1 MDELNSI
8 TNTDRVIDE
17 IELETIATRLSANMK
32 NKFFFNQEPYKAHD
46 SVRIIENYEGKNL
59 RQSYFKS
66 CLFDGANLKKTGLAG
81 SVFFDC
87 SFKPCLFIDTNLQS
101 CDFRSC
107 RFESVELEYTRM
119 NKSSF
124 YDTVFKDCVFNSVS
138 MNDAI
143 FEKCQFI
150 NCTWTLSIENTIFKD
165 TLLDTVIFKEMN
177 FEFATFENIKSNNVK
192 FPFPTIPF
200 IYNGLTYISTTSD
213 DIRITSAQKKDGLT
227 ANEYLN
233 YIKDL
238 KDFYT
243 ATQNY
248 FPLVNIL
255 ISQKEYKKAFDALVL
270 GLKLS
275 IQIRA
280 FRMLKYYCKQLKYI
294 NNVSIHQRQN
304 LYFFILN
311 EISRCDLQEFE
322 KNALNLYLPEV
333 KDLLYYQGQN
343 KRLQILLDTNIKE
356 NDFDKISILMF
367 SLDRFLKNKCTYS
380 LELRHNSPF
389 QGLLDI
395 LTDAEKIDI
404 ILKGLTIISSVT
416 FGTIHAIQN
425 LKARLSKADETIC
438 NEACNELEKS
448 GINIANMYVINN
460 GNIYINTQDS
470 SQESIYL
477 NK

>member
-1 MDELNSI
+1 M
-8 TNTDRVIDE
+8 
-17 IELETIATRLSANMK
+17 
-32 NKFFFNQEPYKAHD
+32 
-46 SVRIIENYEGKNL
+46 
-59 RQSYFKS
+59 
-66 CLFDGANLKKTGLAG
+66 
-81 SVFFDC
+81 
-87 SFKPCLFIDTNLQS
+87 
-101 CDFRSC
+101 
-107 RFESVELEYTRM
+107 ELEYTRM

-255 ISQKEYKKAFDALVL
+255 ISQKEYKKAFNALVL

-280 FRMLKYYCKQLKYI
+280 FRMLKYYCKQLK
-294 NNVSIHQRQN
+294 
-304 LYFFILN
+304 
-311 EISRCDLQEFE
+311 
-322 KNALNLYLPEV
+322 
-333 KDLLYYQGQN
+333 
-343 KRLQILLDTNIKE
+343 
-356 NDFDKISILMF
+356 
-367 SLDRFLKNKCTYS
+367 
-380 LELRHNSPF
+380 
-389 QGLLDI
+389 
-395 LTDAEKIDI
+395 
-404 ILKGLTIISSVT
+404 
-416 FGTIHAIQN
+416 
-425 LKARLSKADETIC
+425 
-438 NEACNELEKS
+438 
-448 GINIANMYVINN
+448 
-460 GNIYINTQDS
+460 
-470 SQESIYL
+470 
-477 NK
+477 